1 MPVLLI
7 VAHLDPVNGRPQH
20 TKYAEDDKKDY
31 SWTEADGYEECD
43 EFLKFR
49 KGPKPKPMSEI
60 CSNLQY
66 GCVPYN
72 KLNSSGCGYEK
83 RKLLGGYWVTTYID
97 PKAPNGYRE
106 AYMRLHGYRSGAKNS
121 VGKFL
126 GMNVPVM
133 KEWRPEQGSSSKF
146 QIATMSF
153 YVPGDYQSNPPDS
166 LDPDMIVEEWED
178 TEIYVRAYGGSRHDP
193 EYLQQFD
200 HLKKALAKKNIT
212 TVSDLRM
219 TSGYGR
225 RVEVILFGTP
235 TPGDEHRP
243 LKEIIFDEKSA

>member
-1 MPVLLI
+1 MIVNGKSKLHYNLNSSFRAAAMSMLFAPITVLLI
-7 VAHLDPVNGRPQH
+7 VAHLNPVNGQPQH
-20 TKYAEDDKKDY
+20 KKYAEDDKKDY
-31 SWTEADGYEECD
+31 SWTETGCYEDCD

-83 RKLLGGYWVTTYID
+83 RKLLGGNWVTTYID

-121 VGKFL
+121 IGKFL

-133 KEWRPEQGSSSKF
+133 KEIGMTTRAELLLQ
-146 QIATMSF
+146 
-153 YVPGDYQSNPPDS
+153 VPDS
-166 LDPDMIVEEWED
+166 YDEFLRSRRLPKQSPGLIRPGRDSRGVGG
-178 TEIYVRAYGGSRHDP
+178 YG
-193 EYLQQFD
+193 
-200 HLKKALAKKNIT
+200 
-212 TVSDLRM
+212 DLRSSVRRKQ
-219 TSGYGR
+219 TRSGIPPA
-225 RVEVILFGTP
+225 V
-235 TPGDEHRP
+235 
-243 LKEIIFDEKSA
+243 